1 LSYFVDS
8 VIAMRNPG
16 PILCLA
22 AALGLLAPLGAAEL
36 AWVGRVVDEN
46 ETPVSGAVVTV
57 RPASVAVPSGGSW
70 QAHTDPTGV
79 FTISLPEAGDY
90 LVGVDCAGY
99 YALHDQPVHLSDNP
113 PETTLA
119 VAKVREVFQSVDVN
133 ERPSPV
139 DVAETRNQER
149 LTGTEVNDVP
159 YANSHSLL
167 NSLALMPGVV
177 EDATGAPHFNGSSS
191 NQVLYSL
198 NGFNITNPISGQLQ
212 TVLAVEGVRSMDF
225 SSGRDSAE
233 LGKGTAGTLA
243 ITTDSGTDAFH
254 YTATD
259 FIPGVTTQGG
269 FRLGNWYP
277 RAGISG
283 PIVRGR
289 AWFSDTIF
297 LQYDQG
303 FVTGL
308 PAGQNTRDGFAGSNL
323 LHTQVNTSPG
333 NILFADFLVNLD
345 NEGRYGLGALDPVST
360 TTTTHAREYFAS
372 LKDQVYFGHGT
383 LVEFGYAHNYF
394 LGTQTPQGQ
403 NLYEFSPVGRTGNY
417 FVRSRQTASRDEGMV
432 QGHLPAFHLAGP
444 HRLEA
449 GVDGD
454 LLEYNAAFHRTGYEL
469 IGLNGQVLSTTL
481 FQGSGVFGLHD
492 GEMSWY
498 LLDDWRISKRL
509 QLNLGV
515 RQDWERRLDGWAWS
529 PRAAFSWSPFATA
542 RTRVSGGYAV
552 THDAVTM
559 ELLGLPL
566 DQGAITTQYNASGAA
581 TGPPAQ
587 TMFARGPGPW
597 ELPRATNWTLNVDHS
612 LTSRL
617 HATVKY
623 LRRRGTDGFVYENTL
638 APDAPPYEL
647 PLPNAQAAG
656 LYQLTNLRRDD
667 YNSFQVSV
675 RQRFSGQFEWM
686 AAYTRSHALS
696 NAVLDYNAGE
706 PLFVLPGQVPMPW
719 DAPNRVV
726 GWAYLPLPWKKWA
739 ISALAD
745 ARSGFPFSVEDQTG
759 LISGAVDSH
768 RYPAHFDLN
777 LAIERMVT
785 LHGYRFALRGGIDN
799 ATNRKN
805 PTAVNNLIGSPEYL
819 QFFGDEGRHFV
830 VRIRFFG
837 KAGK

>member
-1 LSYFVDS
+1 
-8 VIAMRNPG
+8 M
-16 PILCLA
+16 
-22 AALGLLAPLGAAEL
+22 APLDAAEVV
-36 AWVGRVVDEN
+36 WTGRVVDEN

-57 RPASVAVPSGGSW
+57 RLAQAPSAGSW
-70 QAHTDPTGV
+70 QARTDSTGV
-79 FTISLPEAGDY
+79 FAVSLPEAGDY
-90 LVGVDCAGY
+90 QVGVECPGY
-99 YALHDQPVHLSDNP
+99 YALHDQPVALSGAN

-139 DVAETRNQER
+139 DVAQTRNQEQ

-167 NSLALMPGVV
+167 NSLALIPGVL

-212 TVLAVEGVRSMDF
+212 TVLAVEGVRSMEF
-225 SSGRDSAE
+225 SSGRDSAAM
-233 LGKGTAGTLA
+233 GKGTAGALSIA
-243 ITTDSGTDAFH
+243 TDSGTDTFH

-259 FIPGVTTQGG
+259 FVPGFNVQSGL
-269 FRLGNWYP
+269 RLGNWYP

-283 PIVRGR
+283 PIVRSR

-297 LQYDQG
+297 LQYDQAL
-303 FVTGL
+303 VSGL
-308 PAGQNTRDGFAGSNL
+308 PAGQNTRSGRAASNL
-323 LHTQVNTSPG
+323 LHTQVNLGPG
-333 NILFADFLVNLD
+333 NILFADFLATLD
-345 NEGRYGLGALDPVST
+345 NEDRVGLGPLDPVST
-360 TTTTHAREYFAS
+360 TTTTRAREYFAS
-372 LKDQVYFGHGT
+372 VKDQVYLGRGA

-394 LGTQTPQGQ
+394 LASQTPQGG
-403 NLYEFSPVGRTGNY
+403 NLYVFSPVGRTGDY
-417 FVRSRQTASRDEGMV
+417 FLQSRQTASRDEGMA
-432 QGHLPAFHLAGP
+432 QAHLPAFHLAGT
-444 HRLEA
+444 HRVESGA
-449 GVDGD
+449 DGD
-454 LLEYNAAFHRTGYEL
+454 LLGYNAAIRGTGYEL
-469 IGLNGQVLSTTL
+469 IGLTGQVLSTTL

-509 QLNLGV
+509 QVNLGI
-515 RQDWERRLDGWAWS
+515 RQDWDRRLDAWAWS
-529 PRAAFSWSPFATA
+529 PRAAFSWAPFASA

-559 ELLGLPL
+559 QMLGLPF
-566 DQGAITTQYNASGAA
+566 DQSAVTTQYNSSGAPA
-581 TGPPAQ
+581 GAPAQ
-587 TMFARGPGPW
+587 TVFALGPGPW
-597 ELPRATNWTLNVDHS
+597 ELPRAVNWTLNADHS

-617 HATVKY
+617 HLGAKY

-647 PLPNAQAAG
+647 PLPNAQAPG
-656 LYQLTNLRRDD
+656 LYRLTNLRRDD
-667 YNSFQVSV
+667 YDSFQVSL
-675 RQRFSGQFEWM
+675 RQRFLGQFEWM
-686 AAYTRSHALS
+686 ASYTRSRALS

-706 PLFVLPGQVPMPW
+706 PLFVLPALAPMPW
-719 DAPNRVV
+719 DAPNRLLA
-726 GWAYLPLPWKKWA
+726 WAYLPLPWKKWA

-759 LISGAVDSH
+759 LIAGAADSH
-768 RYPAHFDLN
+768 RYPEHFDLN
-777 LAIERMVT
+777 IAIERMVT
-785 LHGYRFALRGGIDN
+785 LRGYRFALRGGIDN
-799 ATNRKN
+799 ATNQKN
-805 PTAVNNLIGSPEYL
+805 PTAVNNLIGSPQYL
-819 QFFGDEGRHFV
+819 QFLGDEGRHFV

>member
-1 LSYFVDS
+1 MCLTAVFGLS
-8 VIAMRNPG
+8 M
-16 PILCLA
+16 
-22 AALGLLAPLGAAEL
+22 APLDAAEL
-36 AWVGRVVDEN
+36 AWTGRVVDEN
-46 ETPVSGAVVTV
+46 ETPVSGALVTV
-57 RPASVAVPSGGSW
+57 RLASVPATGSW
-70 QAHTDPTGV
+70 QARTDPTGV
-79 FTISLPEAGDY
+79 FAISLPAAGDY
-90 LVGVDCAGY
+90 LVGVECPGY
-99 YALHDQPVHLSDNP
+99 YALHDQPVHPSENT

-139 DVAETRNQER
+139 DVAQTRNREQ

-167 NSLALMPGVV
+167 NSIALMPGVL
-177 EDATGAPHFNGSSS
+177 EDATGTPHFNGSSS

-212 TVLAVEGVRSMDF
+212 TVLAVEGVRSMEF
-225 SSGRDSAE
+225 SSGRDSAAM
-233 LGKGTAGTLA
+233 GKGTAGALSIA
-243 ITTDSGTDAFH
+243 TDSGTDTFH

-259 FIPGVTTQGG
+259 FIPGLTTQGG
-269 FRLGNWYP
+269 LRLGNWYP

-289 AWFSDTIF
+289 AWFSDTVF

-308 PAGQNTRDGFAGSNL
+308 PSGQNTRSGFAGSNL
-323 LHTQVNTSPG
+323 LHTQVNLSPG
-333 NILFADFLVNLD
+333 NILFADFLTTLD
-345 NEGRYGLGALDPVST
+345 NEGRYGLGPLDPVST
-360 TTTTHAREYFAS
+360 TTTTRTREYFAS
-372 LKDQVYFGHGT
+372 VKDQVYFGHGA

-394 LGTQTPQGQ
+394 LASQTPQGD
-403 NLYEFSPVGRTGNY
+403 NLYQFSPLGRTGNY
-417 FVRSRQTASRDEGMV
+417 FVQSRQTASRDEGTA
-432 QGHLPAFHLAGP
+432 QAHLPEFHLAGT
-444 HRLEA
+444 HRVESGA
-449 GVDGD
+449 DGD
-454 LLEYNAAFHRTGYEL
+454 LLDYHAAFHRTGYES
-469 IGLNGQVLSTTL
+469 IGLTGQVLSTTL

-492 GEMSWY
+492 REMSGY

-509 QLNLGV
+509 QLNLGI
-515 RQDWERRLDGWAWS
+515 RQDWDWRLDAWAWS
-529 PRAAFSWSPFATA
+529 PRAAFSWAPAASA

-559 ELLGLPL
+559 QLLGLPL
-566 DQGAITTQYNASGAA
+566 DQSAVTTQYNSSGAPVGA
-581 TGPPAQ
+581 PAQ
-587 TMFARGPGPW
+587 TVFALGQAPW
-597 ELPRATNWTLNVDHS
+597 ALPRATNWTLNLDHS

-617 HATVKY
+617 HAGAKY
-623 LRRRGTDGFVYENTL
+623 LRRRGTDGFVYVNTL

-647 PLPNAQAAG
+647 PLPNAQAPG
-656 LYQLTNLRRDD
+656 LYRLTNLRRDD
-667 YNSFQVSV
+667 YDSFQVSV

-686 AAYTRSHALS
+686 AAYTRSRALS

-706 PLFVLPGQVPMPW
+706 PLFVLPALAPMPW
-719 DAPNRVV
+719 DAPNRLLA
-726 GWAYLPLPWKKWA
+726 WAYLPLPWKKWA

-759 LISGAVDSH
+759 LIAGAVDSH

-777 LAIERMVT
+777 IAIERMVT
-785 LHGYRFALRGGIDN
+785 LRGYRFALRGGIDN
-799 ATNRKN
+799 ATNQKN
-805 PTAVNNLIGSPEYL
+805 PTAVNNLIGSPQYL
-819 QFFGDEGRHFV
+819 QFFGAEGRHFV